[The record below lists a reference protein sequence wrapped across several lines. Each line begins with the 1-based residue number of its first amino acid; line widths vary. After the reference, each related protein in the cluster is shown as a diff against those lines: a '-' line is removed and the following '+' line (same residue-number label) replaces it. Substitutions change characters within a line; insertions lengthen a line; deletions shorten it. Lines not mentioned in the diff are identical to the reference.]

1 MFWPISP
8 VAIRRPNGPAPLSR
22 CRTRPGMPWEV
33 LRAALIVATKYQE
46 KPGLLALAEAA
57 LCDISVT
64 EAQRSIWNLVAFA
77 LDPLG
82 HADDFISEY
91 GGEGGAALFDDN
103 LNMGLVGGLWALA
116 GADRLRSNVIVIRVF
131 GRTASPED
139 DLRSGWVTTPERLSR
154 KVSEAIDAIAADPR
168 VEAGEALSCLLDDS
182 NLAAWQ
188 PRLRHA
194 HAQQVR
200 LHRDHGFKHPA
211 PSAVRDALAGGPP
224 VNARDLRAI
233 VIEELQRLRSELHT
247 TDTTPWKR
255 YWNLDLNGNPV
266 APRVENECRDH
277 LLDRLRDRLEKYR
290 IAAAVPEA
298 RRGEGTRTDM
308 LLLTGAG
315 RNLPIE
321 AKRHFNPD
329 LWVSASTQLQNYAT
343 DPGADG
349 FGIYLVFWFGDV
361 WSSTPPRPD
370 GGARPI
376 SAIELEAM
384 LARDLPAYL
393 QARTDVM
400 VFDVSDRQATR
411 LKKRP
416 RRSTQ
421 KRQDQR

>member
-1 MFWPISP
+1 
-8 VAIRRPNGPAPLSR
+8 
-22 CRTRPGMPWEV
+22 MPWEV

-277 LLDRLRDRLEKYR
+277 CSATGSRNIASRLLCPKLG
-290 IAAAVPEA
+290 EA
-298 RRGEGTRTDM
+298 RGRGPTCSCLPVPGGICRSRPSGISTLTYGF
-308 LLLTGAG
+308 LLPLNF
-315 RNLPIE
+315 RI
-321 AKRHFNPD
+321 
-329 LWVSASTQLQNYAT
+329 
-343 DPGADG
+343 
-349 FGIYLVFWFGDV
+349 
-361 WSSTPPRPD
+361 
-370 GGARPI
+370 
-376 SAIELEAM
+376 
-384 LARDLPAYL
+384 
-393 QARTDVM
+393 
-400 VFDVSDRQATR
+400 TR
-411 LKKRP
+411 LIQAPTGSAFIWCSGSVTFGAQRP
-416 RRSTQ
+416 RGRMAARGRFQRSS
-421 KRQDQR
+421 